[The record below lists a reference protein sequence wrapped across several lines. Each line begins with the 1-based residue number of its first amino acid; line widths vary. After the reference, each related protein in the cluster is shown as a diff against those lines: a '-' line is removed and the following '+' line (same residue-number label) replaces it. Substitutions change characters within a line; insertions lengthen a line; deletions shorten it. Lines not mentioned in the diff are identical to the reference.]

1 MLLSVAGSD
10 QELRHRLDGLL
21 RRRKADAQWPRA
33 GQRRQPLER
42 YGKVAAAFA
51 RGNSMNL
58 VDDDGARGRQHDAPG
73 FGAEQDIE
81 RLRSGDDDMRRATHH
96 LAAIGGRGIAGPY
109 RCSDLDIGE
118 PHAAEG
124 SA

>member
-1 MLLSVAGSD
+1 MRNGRVLVN
-10 QELRHRLDGLL
+10 
-21 RRRKADAQWPRA
+21 AD
-33 GQRRQPLER
+33 PLER

-81 RLRSGDDDMRRATHH
+81 RLQVVTT
-96 LAAIGGRGIAGPY
+96 I
-109 RCSDLDIGE
+109 
-118 PHAAEG
+118 
-124 SA
+124 